1 MNATSHGII
10 HLRDR
15 YGRNEYGES
24 LLLARRLIEAGVQL
38 VTFVWYYVCK
48 DGNVA
53 NVWDNHGSTGSL
65 GGITGYQM
73 LKADYC
79 LPPLDQA

>member
-38 VTFVWYYVCK
+38 VTFV
-48 DGNVA
+48 
-53 NVWDNHGSTGSL
+53 
-65 GGITGYQM
+65 
-73 LKADYC
+73 
-79 LPPLDQA
+79 